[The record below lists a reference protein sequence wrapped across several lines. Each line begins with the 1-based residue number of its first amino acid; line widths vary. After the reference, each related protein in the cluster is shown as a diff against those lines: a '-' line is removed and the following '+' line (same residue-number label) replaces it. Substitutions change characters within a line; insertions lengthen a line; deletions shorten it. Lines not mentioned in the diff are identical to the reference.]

1 VITGPDA
8 SLGVWQDGWWGGIDI
23 GPVDYDSVEE
33 LAEYA
38 LSSVQDNVAHAVNG
52 AWPPVGAPRLN
63 LPWVLRE
70 GELLRLGFDG
80 DIELEPIA
88 IAALTAG

>member
-1 VITGPDA
+1 MRLAEELASRLNTLLPPPVRVIAGPDA

-38 LSSVQDNVAHAVNG
+38 L
-52 AWPPVGAPRLN
+52 
-63 LPWVLRE
+63 
-70 GELLRLGFDG
+70 
-80 DIELEPIA
+80 
-88 IAALTAG
+88 